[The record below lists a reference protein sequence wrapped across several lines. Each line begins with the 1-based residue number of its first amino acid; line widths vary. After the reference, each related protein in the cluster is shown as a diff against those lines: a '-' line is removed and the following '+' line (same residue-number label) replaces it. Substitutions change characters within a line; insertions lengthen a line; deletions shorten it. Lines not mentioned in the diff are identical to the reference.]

1 MDSRLL
7 DSPYLRA
14 CRGEATDHTPVW
26 LNRQAGRYMPEYHA
40 LKGKTPSL
48 AFFKNPEM
56 AAQATLDAQRILGV
70 DAAIMFADLLPMLEP
85 MGLELDYLEGVG
97 PRFANPVRTPE
108 AIAALRP
115 LVAEEGTAYI
125 SDTVRFCREG
135 LPANIPLIGFA
146 GAPFTLAS
154 YAVEGGGSRNYIH
167 CKRLMNNAPEAW
179 GVLMD
184 KLVDAVAAY
193 LGQQIEAGVQSVQLF
208 DSWVGALSP
217 ADFEHFA
224 LPYTKRL
231 IATLR
236 ARPDAVPVVY
246 FGTGNP
252 ALAPQMKAL
261 GADVLALDWRAPF
274 AETWDALGVPALQ
287 GNLDPIILCADWPAV
302 EKQARAFMASV
313 GRRPG
318 HIFNLGHG
326 IVPETP
332 VDNVKR
338 LVELVQSYQ
347 LS

>member
-1 MDSRLL
+1 
-7 DSPYLRA
+7 
-14 CRGEATDHTPVW
+14 
-26 LNRQAGRYMPEYHA
+26 
-40 LKGKTPSL
+40 
-48 AFFKNPEM
+48 
-56 AAQATLDAQRILGV
+56 
-70 DAAIMFADLLPMLEP
+70 MLEP

-231 IATLR
+231 IATLK
-236 ARPDAVPVVY
+236 ARSDAVPVVY

>member
-14 CRGEATDHTPVW
+14 CRGEATAHTPVW

-146 GAPFTLAS
+146 GAPLLSRPTPSKGVGPATTFT
-154 YAVEGGGSRNYIH
+154 V
-167 CKRLMNNAPEAW
+167 
-179 GVLMD
+179 
-184 KLVDAVAAY
+184 
-193 LGQQIEAGVQSVQLF
+193 SV
-208 DSWVGALSP
+208 
-217 ADFEHFA
+217 
-224 LPYTKRL
+224 
-231 IATLR
+231 
-236 ARPDAVPVVY
+236 
-246 FGTGNP
+246 
-252 ALAPQMKAL
+252 
-261 GADVLALDWRAPF
+261 
-274 AETWDALGVPALQ
+274 
-287 GNLDPIILCADWPAV
+287 
-302 EKQARAFMASV
+302 
-313 GRRPG
+313 
-318 HIFNLGHG
+318 
-326 IVPETP
+326 
-332 VDNVKR
+332 
-338 LVELVQSYQ
+338 
-347 LS
+347 